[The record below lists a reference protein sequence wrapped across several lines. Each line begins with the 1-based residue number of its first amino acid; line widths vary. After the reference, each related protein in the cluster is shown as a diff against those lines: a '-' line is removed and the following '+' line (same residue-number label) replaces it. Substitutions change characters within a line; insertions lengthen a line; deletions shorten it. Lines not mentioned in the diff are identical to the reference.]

1 MLQYDCEN
9 EKREEGIQLVG
20 ISLFEY
26 GMVIAASD
34 GLLTFF
40 DTDEDGEFVQIRR
53 WKYRSEDFRENPVD
67 VIRGLQVL
75 DTERFKMLSVQLA
88 NRNVLL
94 IDMFKEVYQQDKRD
108 DINMKLQEHEA
119 IVNSEEERA
128 RLSQQGK

>member
-1 MLQYDCEN
+1 MQYDCEN
-9 EKREEGIQLVG
+9 DKREEGIQLVG

>member
-40 DTDEDGEFVQIRR
+40 DTDEEGEFVQIRR

-67 VIRGLQVL
+67 VIRGL
-75 DTERFKMLSVQLA
+75 
-88 NRNVLL
+88 
-94 IDMFKEVYQQDKRD
+94 
-108 DINMKLQEHEA
+108 
-119 IVNSEEERA
+119 
-128 RLSQQGK
+128 

>member
-1 MLQYDCEN
+1 M
-9 EKREEGIQLVG
+9 VG

-40 DTDEDGEFVQIRR
+40 DTDEDGKFVQIRR

-75 DTERFKMLSVQLA
+75 DNERFKMLSVQLA

-94 IDMFKEVYQQDKRD
+94 IDMFKEVYQ
-108 DINMKLQEHEA
+108 
-119 IVNSEEERA
+119 
-128 RLSQQGK
+128 

>member
-40 DTDEDGEFVQIRR
+40 DTDEEGEFVPLTIGVVPP
-53 WKYRSEDFRENPVD
+53 EPEVTVIFRF
-67 VIRGLQVL
+67 
-75 DTERFKMLSVQLA
+75 RFLMV
-88 NRNVLL
+88 
-94 IDMFKEVYQQDKRD
+94 
-108 DINMKLQEHEA
+108 
-119 IVNSEEERA
+119 
-128 RLSQQGK
+128 